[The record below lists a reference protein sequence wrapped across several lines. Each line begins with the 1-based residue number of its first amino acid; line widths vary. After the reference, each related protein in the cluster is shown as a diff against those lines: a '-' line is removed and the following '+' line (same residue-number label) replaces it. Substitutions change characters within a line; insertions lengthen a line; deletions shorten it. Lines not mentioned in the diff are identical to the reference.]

1 MNIFSSENLKS
12 SSFSL
17 RVNCKC
23 LLLLSLGAAQGFH
36 LNVIVVAVRCSSW

>member
-23 LLLLSLGAAQGFH
+23 LLLSLGAAQGFH
-36 LNVIVVAVRCSSW
+36 LNVIVVAVRCSGW